1 MSARDIG
8 DDGVGR
14 ETLGG
19 DPRFLR
25 VGTLPTPSRTANNVS
40 LNSPDLVS

>member
-14 ETLGG
+14 QTLGG

-25 VGTLPTPSRTANNVS
+25 VGTLSTLSRTAKH
-40 LNSPDLVS
+40 LDPPRIASP